1 MSKTVILTGA
11 SKGIGR
17 AAADALIDAGYR
29 LALVA
34 RDVDPL
40 LQLREK
46 FGEARVR
53 LIAADITS
61 PNAGQIIATETLSHF
76 ETIDI
81 LINNAGIGIYGQSA
95 DANPN
100 DVERVMAV
108 NFFAPLN
115 LMQAVIPAMKSNGG
129 GLIINVS
136 SIIGKRS
143 TPLSGGYCASK
154 AALEKLVESMR
165 IELAADNIRFST
177 LYPGVT
183 QTHFVTNSLGEA
195 QQLRGR
201 VKGVA
206 PEKVAAKLV
215 SLTKKEPRDAYVTLF
230 DRLYVTG
237 GQFAPRFFDFL
248 FKRYFGF

>member
-1 MSKTVILTGA
+1 MSKIIILTGA
-11 SKGIGR
+11 SKGIGHVS
-17 AAADALIDAGYR
+17 ALALINAGYQ

-34 RDVDPL
+34 RNIEPL
-40 LQLREK
+40 LKLREQ
-46 FGEARVR
+46 FGEERV
-53 LIAADITS
+53 LPIAADLAESTACQNIV
-61 PNAGQIIATETLSHF
+61 AETLTHF
-76 ETIDI
+76 GRIDI

-95 DANPN
+95 NANP
-100 DVERVMAV
+100 DDIARVMAV
-108 NFFAPLN
+108 NFFAPLY
-115 LMQAVIPAMKSNGG
+115 LMQAVIPTMKRHGG
-129 GLIINVS
+129 GLIINIS

-165 IELAADNIRFST
+165 IELVADNIRFST

-183 QTHFVTNSLGEA
+183 QTRFVANSLGES

-215 SLTKKEPRDAYVTLF
+215 SLIKKEPRDAYVTLF
-230 DRLYVTG
+230 DRLYVMG
-237 GQFAPRFFDFL
+237 GQFAPKFFDFL
-248 FKRYFGF
+248 FKRYFSV